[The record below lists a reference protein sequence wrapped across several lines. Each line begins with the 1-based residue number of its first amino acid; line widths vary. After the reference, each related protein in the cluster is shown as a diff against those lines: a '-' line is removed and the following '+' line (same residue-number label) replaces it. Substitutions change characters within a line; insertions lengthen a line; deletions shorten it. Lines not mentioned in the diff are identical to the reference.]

1 MLLSCTFPIKWTMS
15 LEKIG
20 ETFTINQEE
29 KMEIVNKIIAKVKSD
44 RKVQI
49 GVAVAVVIIIAL
61 IS

>member
-1 MLLSCTFPIKWTMS
+1 MS

-29 KMEIVNKIIAKVKSD
+29 KMEIVNNIIARVKSD

-49 GVAVAVVIIIAL
+49 GVAIAVIIIIAL

>member
-1 MLLSCTFPIKWTMS
+1 MS

-20 ETFTINQEE
+20 EIFTINQEE
-29 KMEIVNKIIAKVKSD
+29 KMEVVNKIITKVKSD

-49 GVAVAVVIIIAL
+49 GVAVAVIIIIAL

>member
-1 MLLSCTFPIKWTMS
+1 MS

-20 ETFTINQEE
+20 ETFTISQEE

>member
-1 MLLSCTFPIKWTMS
+1 
-15 LEKIG
+15 
-20 ETFTINQEE
+20 
-29 KMEIVNKIIAKVKSD
+29 MEIVNKIVARVKSD

>member
-1 MLLSCTFPIKWTMS
+1 MN

-20 ETFTINQEE
+20 EIFTINQEE
-29 KMEIVNKIIAKVKSD
+29 KMEVVNKIITKVKSD

-49 GVAVAVVIIIAL
+49 GVAVAVIIIIAL

>member
-1 MLLSCTFPIKWTMS
+1 MS

-20 ETFTINQEE
+20 GTFTINQEE
-29 KMEIVNKIIAKVKSD
+29 TMEIVNNIIAKVKSD

-49 GVAVAVVIIIAL
+49 GVAVAIIIIIAL